1 MRIELTWTRADAANG
16 ILAIPVPEAPI
27 NDLLRPAL
35 HHARRAW
42 NAAAVRRALSYAEPA
57 AGIAADAAGAGILV
71 QLALPFAVRLAQ
83 QALGNAARGGDGSS
97 TACAAPPG

>member
-16 ILAIPVPEAPI
+16 TLTIPVPEVPV

-42 NAAAVRRALSYAEPA
+42 NATAVQRALSHAEPA
-57 AGIAADAAGAGILV
+57 AGIAANAAGAGVLV
-71 QLALPFAVRLAQ
+71 QLALPFALRLAQ
-83 QALGNAARGGDGSS
+83 QALDNAARGANSSS

>member
-16 ILAIPVPEAPI
+16 TLTIPVPEVLVI
-27 NDLLRPAL
+27 DLLRPAL
-35 HHARRAW
+35 HHAGRAW
-42 NAAAVRRALSYAEPA
+42 NVAAVRRALSYAEPA
-57 AGIAADAAGAGILV
+57 AGIAANAVGAGILV

-83 QALGNAARGGDGSS
+83 QALDNAARGADGSP

>member
-1 MRIELTWTRADAANG
+1 MRIELAWTRADAANG
-16 ILAIPVPEAPI
+16 TLTIPVPEVLDI
-27 NDLLRPAL
+27 DLLRPAL

-57 AGIAADAAGAGILV
+57 AGVAADAAGAGILV
-71 QLALPFAVRLAQ
+71 RLALPSVVRLAQ
-83 QALGNAARGGDGSS
+83 QALDNAARGADGSS